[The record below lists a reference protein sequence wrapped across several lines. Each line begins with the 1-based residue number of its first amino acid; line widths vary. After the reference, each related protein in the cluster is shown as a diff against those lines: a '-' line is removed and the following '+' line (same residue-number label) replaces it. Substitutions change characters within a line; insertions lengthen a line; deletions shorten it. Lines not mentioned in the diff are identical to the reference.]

1 MVSFQQFT
9 IDKLSL
15 YKRDCDEEI
24 TMLYEYVSKIY
35 YYFFAID
42 YYIID
47 ENYFVIFFLTSY

>member
-1 MVSFQQFT
+1 MVSFQQFA

-24 TMLYEYVSKIY
+24 TMLYEFSKIY

-47 ENYFVIFFLTSY
+47 ENYFVIFF